1 MVKEAVGKYAP
12 AKMSRTGVIYV
23 PSLLAMDSAFPFRA
37 CKVNIRIDGQRLIIE
52 RVEEA
57 AKAEPEEV
65 KC

>member
-23 PSLLAMDSAFPFRA
+23 PSLLAMDSAFPFKEG
-37 CKVNIRIDGQRLIIE
+37 KVNIRIDGERLVLE

-57 AKAEPEEV
+57 K
-65 KC
+65 